1 MPHINLLPWRD
12 ELRKRRE
19 KEFFITAGA
28 AALLMGA
35 VVLGVHL
42 HYSARIDYQNA
53 RNTFLEQEIALLN
66 KKIEEIK
73 SLRRERDRLIA
84 RTRVIQELQSG
95 RPEIVH
101 LFDEIVATLPDGVYY
116 TKISQRGRSLSFQG
130 VAQSNARVSS
140 LMRQIDDSTYLE
152 SPSLIEIKANNNPES
167 PIRLSAFSLNAKQ
180 KKQKKEGEKA
190 TEQGG

>member
-42 HYSARIDYQNA
+42 HYAARIDYQTQ

-73 SLRRERDRLIA
+73 ALRRERDRLIA
-84 RTRVIQELQSG
+84 RTKVIQELQSG
-95 RPEIVH
+95 RPEVVH
-101 LFDEIVATLPDGVYY
+101 LFDEIVATLPEGVYY
-116 TKISQRGRSLSFQG
+116 TKITQRGKSLSLQG

-140 LMRQIDDSTYLE
+140 LMRQIDASPYLE
-152 SPSLIEIKANNNPES
+152 NPSLVEIKVDNNKDS
-167 PIRLSAFSLNAKQ
+167 PVRLSAFSLNAQ
-180 KKQKKEGEKA
+180 QTSQEKKGEK
-190 TEQGG
+190 EKGG